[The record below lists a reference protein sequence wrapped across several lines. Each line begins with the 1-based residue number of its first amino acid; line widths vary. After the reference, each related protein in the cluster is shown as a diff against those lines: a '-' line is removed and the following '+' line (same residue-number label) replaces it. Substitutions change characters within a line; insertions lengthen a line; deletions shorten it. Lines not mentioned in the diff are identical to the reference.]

1 MRRPSVSRMRE
12 TRTYGLK
19 GDLRKRSG
27 RATAPEIYQWYVL
40 IESLDGGVILAA
52 LDLRVE
58 VPPR

>member
-27 RATAPEIYQWYVL
+27 RATAPEIYQ
-40 IESLDGGVILAA
+40 
-52 LDLRVE
+52 
-58 VPPR
+58 